1 MRFTMNRLISAG
13 ITVTLSFLIAACS
26 SSHTLDVR
34 VSENNY
40 KAVMLAGVSTE
51 EPLRFWAS
59 EKPNFLYSEK
69 DNSTPLAVASEEFN
83 MLALSGG
90 GVNGAYGAGV
100 LMGLAQTGQLKDYS
114 VVTGISA
121 GALIAPFVFV
131 GGDALPKM
139 KSVML
144 NLDDAAVLGKKKI
157 LNTVIKD
164 AFTDGENFYDL
175 IEDAYPNSMIEQ
187 IAEQHRNGKRL
198 FIGTT
203 HFDSGELMIW
213 NVGAIANSELPTKV
227 SLIHQVLAASSSI
240 PGLFPPQFINV
251 EYEGQRYEEL
261 HVDGGLA
268 TQVFFNPSNFNYQFV
283 AQALGVKRKP
293 QLDVIR
299 NGLLKAP
306 YKSVHDKGIALL
318 SKSVSSLTLAQAR
331 GDLYRMKYIS
341 EANNID
347 MKVTYIDKDFSNA
360 KQSKDMFDKNY
371 LLTIYDYGYKK
382 ASEGQLWVTELP

>member
-1 MRFTMNRLISAG
+1 MNRLISAG
-13 ITVTLSFLIAACS
+13 ITVTLSLLIAACN

-268 TQVFFNPSNFNYQFV
+268 AQVFFNPSNFNYQLV

-299 NGLLKAP
+299 NGLLKVP

>member
-13 ITVTLSFLIAACS
+13 ITVTLSLLIAACN

-144 NLDDAAVLGKKKI
+144 NLNDAAVLGKKKI

-268 TQVFFNPSNFNYQFV
+268 AQVFFNPSNFNYQFV

-306 YKSVHDKGIALL
+306 YKSVLDKGIALL

-341 EANNID
+341 DANNID

>member
-1 MRFTMNRLISAG
+1 MNRLISAG
-13 ITVTLSFLIAACS
+13 ITVTLSLLIAACN

-268 TQVFFNPSNFNYQFV
+268 AQVFFNPSNFNYQFV

-306 YKSVHDKGIALL
+306 YKSVHDEGIALL

-382 ASEGQLWVTELP
+382 ASEGQLWVTELL

>member
-13 ITVTLSFLIAACS
+13 ITVTLSLLIAACN

-144 NLDDAAVLGKKKI
+144 NLDDAAVLGKKK
-157 LNTVIKD
+157 
-164 AFTDGENFYDL
+164 
-175 IEDAYPNSMIEQ
+175 
-187 IAEQHRNGKRL
+187 
-198 FIGTT
+198 
-203 HFDSGELMIW
+203 
-213 NVGAIANSELPTKV
+213 
-227 SLIHQVLAASSSI
+227 SSI
-240 PGLFPPQFINV
+240 P
-251 EYEGQRYEEL
+251 
-261 HVDGGLA
+261 
-268 TQVFFNPSNFNYQFV
+268 
-283 AQALGVKRKP
+283 
-293 QLDVIR
+293 
-299 NGLLKAP
+299 LLKMHLQMA
-306 YKSVHDKGIALL
+306 KIFMI
-318 SKSVSSLTLAQAR
+318 SLRTPIQTA
-331 GDLYRMKYIS
+331 
-341 EANNID
+341 
-347 MKVTYIDKDFSNA
+347 
-360 KQSKDMFDKNY
+360 
-371 LLTIYDYGYKK
+371 
-382 ASEGQLWVTELP
+382 

>member
-1 MRFTMNRLISAG
+1 MNRLISSG
-13 ITVTLSFLIAACS
+13 ITVAISLLIVACS
-26 SSHTLDVR
+26 SPHTLELR
-34 VSENNY
+34 VSETNY
-40 KAVMLAGVSTE
+40 KAASLSDLSSE

-59 EKPNFLYSEK
+59 ENPDFLYSAQ
-69 DNSTPLAVASEEFN
+69 DNSTPLTARNEEFN
-83 MLALSGG
+83 ILALSGG

-100 LMGLAQTGQLKDYS
+100 LMGLAHTGQLKEYS
-114 VVTGISA
+114 VITGISA

-131 GGDALPKM
+131 GGDALPTM

-144 NLDDAAVLGKKKI
+144 DIDDATVLGRKKI
-157 LNTVIKD
+157 LNTLIKD
-164 AFTDGENFYDL
+164 AFTDGENFYGF
-175 IEDAYPNSMIEQ
+175 IEDAYPSSMIER
-187 IAEQHRNGKRL
+187 IAAQHRSGKRL

-213 NVGAIANSELPTKV
+213 NLGAIANSELPTKE
-227 SLIHQVLAASSSI
+227 SLIHQVLAASASI

-261 HVDGGLA
+261 HVDGGLSA
-268 TQVFFNPSNFNYQFV
+268 QVFFNPSNFNYQSV
-283 AQALGVKRKP
+283 AQALGVKKKP

-318 SKSVSSLTLAQAR
+318 SKSVSSLTLAQTR

-341 EANNID
+341 EANNIE
-347 MKVTYIDKDFSNA
+347 MKVTYIDQDFSHT
-360 KQSKDMFDKNY
+360 KQSQDMFDKNY
-371 LLTIYDYGYKK
+371 LLTIYEYGFKK
-382 ASEGQLWVTELP
+382 ASEGQLWTTELP

>member
-13 ITVTLSFLIAACS
+13 ITVTLSLLIAACN

-268 TQVFFNPSNFNYQFV
+268 AQVFFNPSNFNYQLV

-299 NGLLKAP
+299 NGLLKVP

>member
-1 MRFTMNRLISAG
+1 MNRLISAG
-13 ITVTLSFLIAACS
+13 ITVTLSLLIAACN

-144 NLDDAAVLGKKKI
+144 NLNDAAVLGKKKI

-268 TQVFFNPSNFNYQFV
+268 AQVFFNPSNFNYQFV

-306 YKSVHDKGIALL
+306 YKSVLDKGIALL

-341 EANNID
+341 DANNID

>member
-1 MRFTMNRLISAG
+1 MNRLISSG
-13 ITVTLSFLIAACS
+13 ITVAISLLIVACS
-26 SSHTLDVR
+26 SPHTLELR
-34 VSENNY
+34 VSETNY
-40 KAVMLAGVSTE
+40 KAASLSDLSSE

-59 EKPNFLYSEK
+59 ENPDFLYSAQ
-69 DNSTPLAVASEEFN
+69 DNSTPLTARNEEFN
-83 MLALSGG
+83 ILALSGG

-100 LMGLAQTGQLKDYS
+100 LMGLAHTGQLKEYS
-114 VVTGISA
+114 VITGISA

-131 GGDALPKM
+131 GGDALPTM

-144 NLDDAAVLGKKKI
+144 DIDDATVLGRKKI
-157 LNTVIKD
+157 LNTLIKD
-164 AFTDGENFYDL
+164 AFTDGENFYGF
-175 IEDAYPNSMIEQ
+175 IEDAYPNSMIER
-187 IAEQHRNGKRL
+187 IAAQHRSGKRL

-213 NVGAIANSELPTKV
+213 NVGAIANSELPTKE
-227 SLIHQVLAASSSI
+227 SLIHQVLAASASI

-261 HVDGGLA
+261 HVDGGLSA
-268 TQVFFNPSNFNYQFV
+268 QVFFNPSNFNYQSV
-283 AQALGVKRKP
+283 AQALGVKKKP

-318 SKSVSSLTLAQAR
+318 SKSVSSLTLAQTR

-341 EANNID
+341 EANNIE
-347 MKVTYIDKDFSNA
+347 MKVTYIDQDFSHT
-360 KQSKDMFDKNY
+360 KQSQDMFDKNY
-371 LLTIYDYGYKK
+371 LLTIYEYGFKK
-382 ASEGQLWVTELP
+382 ASEGQLWTTELP